1 MAKPIVVWPDKV
13 LQTRTRPVT
22 EFGPALGTLLEEMM
36 ESLRAAEGIGI
47 AANQIGVGQ
56 AVAWVGR
63 EDGTFFEI
71 VNPQLLE
78 SSEPV
83 NLEEGCLS
91 VPHEWEQTP
100 RFARVRVRYQDRT
113 GATHEVAAEG
123 RLAHVLQHEIDH
135 LGGVTFVEHLS
146 QLKRS
151 LIRKRMLKLKK
162 DRAEEAAHP
171 HVHDESCEHD

>member
-1 MAKPIVVWPDKV
+1 MAKPIVVWPEKV

-22 EFGPALGTLLEEMM
+22 DFGPALGALLDEMM

-47 AANQIGVGQ
+47 AANQVGVSQ

-71 VNPQLLE
+71 VNPEVLE
-78 SSEPV
+78 TSEPV
-83 NLEEGCLS
+83 SLEEGCLS

-100 RFARVRVRYQDRT
+100 RFSKVRVRYQDRT
-113 GATHEVAAEG
+113 GATHEFTAEG

-135 LGGVTFVEHLS
+135 LAGVTFVEHLS
-146 QLKRS
+146 QLKRA
-151 LIRKRMLKLKK
+151 LIRKRMIKLKK
-162 DRAEEAAHP
+162 ERLEEAEHP
-171 HVHDESCEHD
+171 HVHGEHCNHE

>member
-22 EFGPALGTLLEEMM
+22 EFGPALEALLGEMM
-36 ESLRAAEGIGI
+36 DSLRAAEGIGI

-71 VNPQLLE
+71 VNPKVLE
-78 SSEPV
+78 TSEPIS
-83 NLEEGCLS
+83 LEEGCLS

-100 RFARVRVRYQDRT
+100 RFAKVTVRFQDKT
-113 GATHEVAAEG
+113 GATQELAAEG

-135 LGGVTFVEHLS
+135 LAGVTFVEHLS

-151 LIRKRMLKLKK
+151 LIRKRMVKLQKE
-162 DRAEEAAHP
+162 RAEEAAHP
-171 HVHDESCEHD
+171 HVHDENCEHD